1 MAEKDLNKRTVE
13 IKINGKTCDFISFE
27 LRQGLTGHHTFVI
40 RQNYCAKE
48 KSLWETSPEKVVEQ
62 LGCPVTIKIEES
74 EGGVIDFEGVITKI
88 DLGGKSGNQ
97 GEAFLYGGS
106 PTLLMTDDYSMDSFT
121 ETDLASIVQE
131 TITNIGYKIEHKI
144 DTLNNPEIPYVCR
157 YKESSYDFLNR
168 LLADCGEW
176 FFYDGKKIVIGF
188 PAAKDDKEPVTLSY
202 KYDLETMYISSS
214 VGNYDVEQYDYDYT
228 QDRIAQWISPPES
241 KGVNLFT
248 RKAFNFSK
256 SLHTNYTF
264 QSSTIPVFGSHTFNL
279 MENSVNA
286 THYGKL
292 SEGAMLVAVTSTCKT
307 AIGTVISLDIDPEMS
322 RFTKKLGD
330 FRIIETVHR
339 YDDGSKKYENHIKG
353 INAKVEYN
361 PPKDIRHPVALPEVA
376 TVTDNV
382 DPDNLG
388 RVKVQFTWQRL
399 EDHPQDKTSGW
410 IRVQHPDAGNSDTVS
425 NDRGFFFVPEI
436 GDQVMV
442 AYEHGDPNRPF
453 VTGSLYHKK
462 NTGGIA
468 DNNTVKTIRTRSG
481 HTLEFNDDE
490 SGNWGI
496 TLKDRNGCLLHFD
509 TNGKNIEITAPETMT
524 LNAKNINITASEQLC
539 TSSGNDTVM
548 QVGAGLT
555 QTIGKNTDITVGEAL
570 TGQIGKGVTGTVGE
584 DITLTVTGNILQ
596 EAQDITTTAK
606 GEIKIA
612 SQGKLALKS
621 AEEVDIA
628 Q

>member
-27 LRQGLTGHHTFVI
+27 LRQGLAGHHTFVI
-40 RQNYCAKE
+40 RHNYCAKE
-48 KSLWETSPEKVVEQ
+48 KTLWETSPEKVVEQ

-88 DLGGKSGNQ
+88 DLGGKSSNQ

-121 ETDLASIVQE
+121 KTDLASIVQE

-144 DTLNNPEIPYVCR
+144 DPLNNPEIPYVCR

-176 FFYDGKKIVIGF
+176 FFYDGKKIVVGF
-188 PAAKDDKEPVTLSY
+188 PAAKEDKEPLTLSY

-241 KGVNLFT
+241 KGANLFT
-248 RKAFNFSK
+248 RKAFSFSK
-256 SLHTNYTF
+256 SLHSNYTF
-264 QSSTIPVFGSHTFNL
+264 QPSSVPVFGSYTFNL

-286 THYGKL
+286 THYAKL

-339 YDDGSKKYENHIKG
+339 YDNGSKKYENHIKG

-361 PPKDIRHPVALPEVA
+361 PAKDIKHPVALPEVA
-376 TVTDNV
+376 TVIDNN

-410 IRVQHPDAGNSDTVS
+410 MRVQHPDAGCSDTVS

-442 AYEHGDPNRPF
+442 TYEYGDPNRPF

-462 NTGGIA
+462 NTKGIA
-468 DNNTVKTIRTRSG
+468 DSNKLKTLTTRSG
-481 HTLEFNDDE
+481 
-490 SGNWGI
+490 S
-496 TLKDRNGCLLHFD
+496 
-509 TNGKNIEITAPETMT
+509 
-524 LNAKNINITASEQLC
+524 
-539 TSSGNDTVM
+539 
-548 QVGAGLT
+548 
-555 QTIGKNTDITVGEAL
+555 
-570 TGQIGKGVTGTVGE
+570 
-584 DITLTVTGNILQ
+584 TLTFDDDAHTILLWTTQ
-596 EAQDITTTAK
+596 ANQIFIDEKKGSISIT
-606 GEIKIA
+606 
-612 SQGKLALKS
+612 S
-621 AEEVDIA
+621 AEEVNVTTKNVNIDASENMTVNIGKDFTMSVGGNATLSTGENQDISVGKNLQQTVGSDYLLNVEKQFKQTSSHIQVMSSEGDIIIKSA
-628 Q
+628 SKALVQGAADARISKG